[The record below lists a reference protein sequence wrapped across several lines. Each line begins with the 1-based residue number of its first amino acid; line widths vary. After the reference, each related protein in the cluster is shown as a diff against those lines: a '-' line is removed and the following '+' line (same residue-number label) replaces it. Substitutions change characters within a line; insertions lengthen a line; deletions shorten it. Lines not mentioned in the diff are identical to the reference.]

1 MIDERI
7 FENAD
12 IEFALIDPSEQT
24 DDAYLE
30 ILRREYIKDKNPE
43 PIALTDDVIN
53 ELDSDSIKSDA
64 VIYSALIDSN
74 KAERERTRAKLSTR
88 AGVLK
93 CKRDFERIY
102 SVIAKEIDGEIKEY
116 EKECDAVKSK
126 PVKKWDDASKVIY
139 HIWSAPDRNGE
150 THPTDINDVEICK
163 AIKSA
168 GNIIVIDGMP
178 YLYQNGVYIADVD
191 GLRIKT
197 MIQSLIYT
205 ELVKYGRIEQCYKL
219 LISDYNLVRENDD
232 VNKHPAEWVNCLD
245 GMIDTTNGNLIPHDP
260 KYLSINQVPMHFNKA
275 KSGYEGSITDTF
287 LKSLIPNDDD
297 REMFLQFCGLCLTI
311 DTTPQKFLI
320 MYGGGGTGKSTVIN
334 MLCNV
339 VGSSNISGLSLQD
352 INKRFYPTCIA
363 GKLLNACADIPSVK
377 MEIVDTIKKLIGE
390 DIIMGEYKGGRVF
403 WFRSYA
409 KLLFSANTIPKV
421 YDDKT
426 DAYYRRLMILE
437 IPKRAEYINDL
448 SKRLYEDR
456 DNFFM
461 MILDALRRYHDA
473 NALFESPHS
482 KELVRK
488 LYTGSDTVFA
498 FIEEK
503 CVKDETAKTKR
514 PELYAEYC
522 RYCNEEG
529 RTELSRFKFAENL
542 ENKGFA
548 TVKIHGY
555 DFIRGLRLDEG
566 ENKFVPIVDEE
577 NPFS

>member
-7 FENAD
+7 LDNAEL
-12 IEFALIDPSEQT
+12 EFALIDVSEQT
-24 DDAYLE
+24 DEKYFDV
-30 ILRREYIKDKNPE
+30 LRREYIKGRVSE
-43 PIALTDDVIN
+43 LISLSDDYIRD
-53 ELDSDSIKSDA
+53 LDTDSILSDA
-64 VIYSALIDSN
+64 VVCSALIDSD
-74 KAERERTRAKLSTR
+74 KADRERIHAKLSIKAR
-88 AGVLK
+88 ELK
-93 CKRDFERIY
+93 CKCEFEKVY
-102 SVIAKEIDGEIKEY
+102 STTAKDIDGNIKEY
-116 EKECDAVKSK
+116 KDELKSAERK
-126 PVKKWDDASKVIY
+126 PVTQYDDAGKELY
-139 HIWSAPDRNGE
+139 HVWSAPDKNGVSK
-150 THPTDINDVEICK
+150 PIDIKDVEICK
-163 AIKSA
+163 AIKTA

-197 MIQSLIYT
+197 MIQSLIYPQ
-205 ELVKYGRIEQCYKL
+205 LVKYGRIEQCYKL
-219 LISDYNLVRENDD
+219 LISDVNLVRDNDD

-245 GMIDTTNGNLIPHDP
+245 GMIDTATGELHEHKPE
-260 KYLSINQVPMHFNKA
+260 YLSINQVPMHYKGTA
-275 KSGYEGSITDTF
+275 GYEGSISEKF
-287 LKSLIPNDDD
+287 IKGLIPDDDD

-320 MYGGGGTGKSTVIN
+320 MFGGGGTGKSTAIN

-363 GKLLNACADIPSVK
+363 GKLLNACADIPSAK

-426 DAYYRRLMILE
+426 DAYYRRLLILE
-437 IPKRAEYINDL
+437 IPKRAEYIDDL
-448 SKRLYEDR
+448 PRRLRDDS
-456 DNFFM
+456 DNFFA
-461 MILDALRRYHDA
+461 MILDALRRYQTTKR
-473 NALFESPHS
+473 LFESPNS
-482 KELVRK
+482 KEHVRK

-503 CVKDETAKTKR
+503 CVKDEKAKTKR
-514 PELYAEYC
+514 SDLYDEYVS
-522 RYCNEEG
+522 YCSSEG

-548 TVKIHGY
+548 SCKVHGY
-555 DFIRGLRLDEG
+555 DYIRGLKLDDG
-566 ENKFVPIVDEE
+566 DNGFVSTDDEKT
-577 NPFS
+577 PFDD